1 MISTWRSSSRQ
12 TVLLMV
18 IELVQFSLDNPH
30 FACADGAIGTQPF
43 MAIDLLQAIG
53 SDKNVARLYRH
64 DAESFAWVLL
74 WICTRYNKGL
84 LIESAPLE
92 EWTTMTFRQ
101 CADNKAN
108 IKLSRLQATSDYQDY
123 WPVVQKLAIFW
134 VKRYDKQKYATNAGE
149 KYTEPTDESCAK
161 EVVEEV
167 FRLVEAHPCLKF
179 LTPEGWVPYLH
190 RRS

>member
-1 MISTWRSSSRQ
+1 
-12 TVLLMV
+12 MV

-53 SDKNVARLYRH
+53 SDKNVARLYRR

-108 IKLSRLQATSDYQDY
+108 IDLSELQATSDYKSY
-123 WPVVQKLAIFW
+123 WPVVETLVVHFKW
-134 VKRYDKQKYATNAGE
+134 RYLTQSRMADIKE
-149 KYTEPTDESCAK
+149 KYLEPTDEGCAK
-161 EVVEEV
+161 EAVEKV
-167 FRLVEAHPCLKF
+167 SRLFETHPCLEF
-179 LTPEGWVPYLH
+179 LTPGGWVPHLH
-190 RRS
+190 